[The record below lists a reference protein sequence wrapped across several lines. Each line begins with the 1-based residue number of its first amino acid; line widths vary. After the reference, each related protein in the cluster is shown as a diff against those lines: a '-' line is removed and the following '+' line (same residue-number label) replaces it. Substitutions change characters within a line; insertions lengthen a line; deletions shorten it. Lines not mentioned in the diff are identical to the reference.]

1 LEWAYS
7 GLPIRTRFRL
17 FPYYDM
23 RPAFVFIVLV
33 GVGVGAILCAEN
45 ALLQR
50 GRQAVEEFER
60 QNVMSEQGNRRLA
73 DEGKALQAN
82 RSRVEALYLRLKDSL
97 AGPRALPI
105 GSSNRAAARSEEPV
119 DQGSRVIQQLNDA
132 GVITQQNRTTPGELA
147 QIHEAGASRLE
158 LHRLIPLLTEQEN
171 SNAFLF
177 IDRIVLTRPSSVP
190 PFSSEP
196 TYLDAR
202 FTIRVMTGK

>member
-1 LEWAYS
+1 
-7 GLPIRTRFRL
+7 
-17 FPYYDM
+17 M

-33 GVGVGAILCAEN
+33 AVGVGAILCVEN

-50 GRQAVEEFER
+50 GRNAVEEFER

-105 GSSNRAAARSEEPV
+105 GNSNRAARSEEPV
-119 DQGSRVIQQLNDA
+119 DQGTRVIQQLNDA
-132 GVITQQNRTTPGELA
+132 GVITQQNRTMPGEMA

>member
-1 LEWAYS
+1 
-7 GLPIRTRFRL
+7 
-17 FPYYDM
+17 M
-23 RPAFVFIVLV
+23 RPAFIFIALV
-33 GVGVGAILCAEN
+33 GLGVGAILCAEN

-50 GRQAVEEFER
+50 GRQAVEELER
-60 QNVMSEQGNRRLA
+60 QNAVSEQGNRRLA

-82 RSRVEALYLRLKDSL
+82 RSRIEALYLRLKDSL
-97 AGPRALPI
+97 AVPRALPA
-105 GSSNRAAARSEEPV
+105 GSSRPAGRPEEPV
-119 DQGSRVIQQLNDA
+119 EQGTRVIQQLNDA
-132 GVITQQNRTTPGELA
+132 GVITQQNRTMPGEMA

-177 IDRIVLTRPSSVP
+177 IDRIVLTRPSSVQ

>member
-1 LEWAYS
+1 MDDLHK
-7 GLPIRTRFRL
+7 RN
-17 FPYYDM
+17 
-23 RPAFVFIVLV
+23 PAARGGSIMPALVFIALIAF
-33 GVGVGAILCAEN
+33 GVGAILSTEN
-45 ALLQR
+45 LLLQR
-50 GRQAVEEFER
+50 GRHAVDDLER
-60 QNVMSEQGNRRLA
+60 QNAVSEQGNRRLA

-82 RSRVEALYLRLKDSL
+82 RSRIEALYLRLKDSL
-97 AGPRALPI
+97 AGPRALPM
-105 GSSNRAAARSEEPV
+105 GNSRSVARPEDPIE
-119 DQGSRVIQQLNDA
+119 QGTRVIQQLNDA
-132 GVITQQNRTTPGELA
+132 GVITQQNRTMPGEMA

-202 FTIRVMTGK
+202 FTLRVMTGK

>member
-7 GLPIRTRFRL
+7 DSPIRTRFRPPFIL
-17 FPYYDM
+17 TM
-23 RPAFVFIVLV
+23 RPAFIFIALLSL
-33 GVGVGAILCAEN
+33 GVGAILCLEN
-45 ALLQR
+45 ALLQQ
-50 GRQAVEEFER
+50 GRRAVEELER
-60 QNVMSEQGNRRLA
+60 QNALSEQGNRRLA

-82 RSRVEALYLRLKDSL
+82 RSRIEALYLRLKDSL
-97 AGPRALPI
+97 AGLRVAPVGA
-105 GSSNRAAARSEEPV
+105 NRPGARPEDPGE
-119 DQGSRVIQQLNDA
+119 QGTRVIQQLNDA
-132 GVITQQNRTTPGELA
+132 GVITQQGRTMPGEMA

-177 IDRIVLTRPSSVP
+177 VDRIVLTRPASVP

-202 FTIRVMTGK
+202 FTVRLMTSK

>member
-1 LEWAYS
+1 
-7 GLPIRTRFRL
+7 
-17 FPYYDM
+17 M
-23 RPAFVFIVLV
+23 KPALIFIALV
-33 GVGVGAILCAEN
+33 SLGVGALLCAEN

-50 GRQAVEEFER
+50 GRHAVEELER
-60 QNVMSEQGNRRLA
+60 ENALSEQGNRRLA

-97 AGPRALPI
+97 AGPRTSPA
-105 GSSNRAAARSEEPV
+105 GSNRAAPHPEDPV
-119 DQGSRVIQQLNDA
+119 EQGTRVIQQLNDA
-132 GVITQQNRTTPGELA
+132 GVITQQSRTMPGEMA

-177 IDRIVLTRPSSVP
+177 IDRIVLNRPSSAP

-202 FTIRVMTGK
+202 FTVRLMTTK

>member
-1 LEWAYS
+1 
-7 GLPIRTRFRL
+7 
-17 FPYYDM
+17 M
-23 RPAFVFIVLV
+23 RPAFIFIALV
-33 GVGVGAILCAEN
+33 GLGVGAILCAEN

-50 GRQAVEEFER
+50 GCHAVEELER
-60 QNVMSEQGNRRLA
+60 QNALSEQGNRRLA

-82 RSRVEALYLRLKDSL
+82 RSRIEALYLRLKDSL
-97 AGPRALPI
+97 AGPRALPV
-105 GSSNRAAARSEEPV
+105 SSNHSAARPEDPV
-119 DQGSRVIQQLNDA
+119 EQGTRLIQQLNDV
-132 GVITQQNRTTPGELA
+132 GVITQQNRTMPGEMA

-190 PFSSEP
+190 PFSSDP

-202 FTIRVMTGK
+202 FTIRVMASK